1 MATGFEADKVG
12 RRRESEIDG
21 IGFWVIS
28 KEDLILSKLAW
39 AKDSLSEKQFLDI
52 RGLTESGIDDKLFLE
67 QIGRLCLVEVWTE
80 FEKWKIRVKK

>member
-1 MATGFEADKVG
+1 MATGFEADKFG

-52 RGLTESGIDDKLFLE
+52 GGLTESGIDDKLFLE
-67 QIGRLCLVEVWTE
+67 QIGRL
-80 FEKWKIRVKK
+80 

>member
-39 AKDSLSEKQFLDI
+39 AKDSLSRNSFWISEA
-52 RGLTESGIDDKLFLE
+52 
-67 QIGRLCLVEVWTE
+67 
-80 FEKWKIRVKK
+80 